1 MSFRQVFPTITE
13 QDSCM
18 NTHTEQRVDHNG
30 LKSFMIEKSY
40 FYPPLVLDQ
49 LFENNS
55 QGLFGAMVR
64 V

>member
-1 MSFRQVFPTITE
+1 MSFRQVFPMITE

-30 LKSFMIEKSY
+30 LKSFMNEKSY